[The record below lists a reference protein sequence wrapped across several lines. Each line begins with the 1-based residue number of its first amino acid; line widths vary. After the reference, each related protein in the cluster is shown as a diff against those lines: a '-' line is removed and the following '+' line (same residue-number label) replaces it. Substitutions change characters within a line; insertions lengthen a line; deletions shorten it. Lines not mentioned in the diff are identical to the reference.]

1 MTRILLTSYLLA
13 LIACGGE
20 ENSSNLTN
28 SGNDGDLNT
37 TEQPL
42 FPNSVVSNNLDFIR
56 EYDQGPEGVL
66 NYDGTLRQEMP
77 DKRNNILNADN
88 VYTFRA
94 VYEDDSSVGIWVHP
108 DIGSKDQATKIATK
122 IINPVGKLHTS
133 MRSKLDHIVIHN
145 GDETAFAEKDAHF
158 FVLYS
163 NNIATRIANND
174 LEETVFH
181 EAVHATLDKQH
192 AESEAWKTAVTKD
205 NAYITD
211 YAANNTKKED
221 LAESALFA
229 WAVIIHPNRLSA
241 SIEERVKAL
250 IPHRINFFKQIFLP
264 NE

>member
-13 LIACGGE
+13 LIACGGGK
-20 ENSSNLTN
+20 NSSNLN
-28 SGNDGDLNT
+28 DSENDGDLNT
-37 TEQPL
+37 KEQPL

-56 EYDQGPEGVL
+56 EFDQGPEGVL
-66 NYDGTLRQEMP
+66 NYDGIFRQEMP
-77 DKRNNILNADN
+77 DKRNNILHADN

-94 VYEDDSSVGIWVHP
+94 VYGDGSSVGIWVHP
-108 DIGSKDQATKIATK
+108 DVGDIEQATVIATK
-122 IINPVGKLHTS
+122 IINPVGMLHKV

-145 GDETAFAEKDAHF
+145 GDETAFAEKNAHF

-211 YAANNTKKED
+211 YAAKNPSKED

-229 WAVIIHPNRLSA
+229 WAIIIHPGRLPA

-250 IPHRINFFKQIFLP
+250 IPHRIAFFKEIFY
-264 NE
+264 